1 LELVTILRIPER
13 SLAEEIVVG
22 LGGDTFSLNDLFGQT
37 SFWNSQNGYELQQK
51 DEFPEPSK
59 DFVQYVND
67 IQGPEDLHFLGY
79 ETILVPNS
87 PVYINDEIEA
97 HNTHSGSAIPAN
109 EPEPD
114 YQFLQTGEKWG
125 FLKNIVNIDRFFDS
139 GVKA

>member
-1 LELVTILRIPER
+1 MQRDLDQIIETEGIEAKPVN
-13 SLAEEIVVG
+13 
-22 LGGDTFSLNDLFGQT
+22 NDFFGQT
-37 SFWNSQNGYELQQK
+37 SFWNSQNGYELQQST
-51 DEFPEPSK
+51 EFPEPSK

-67 IQGPEDLHFLGY
+67 IQGPDDLKYLGF

-87 PVYINDEIEA
+87 PVYINEEIEA
-97 HNTHSGSAIPAN
+97 QNTHSGSGIPAN

-139 GVKA
+139 GVHA